1 MVTFSLNFI
10 VTKSLGLNIFYKRD
24 CILKKI
30 MYNVG
35 NLGTFRRMVM
45 KENSGKQLAKKMLI
59 ALICG
64 LIAGF
69 GCILLREHLNSNGQ
83 GDLWQTINNIFFQD
97 ITAEGATSAIGI
109 FYIIGQL
116 FVNALQLIIVPMVFV
131 SITLAICTITDTKK
145 LGRISSKTIL
155 TFFTTTICALIFAGI
170 VSTIIYHLGL
180 FNSVDAGKIT
190 VQQGTT
196 GSNPLNII
204 VSIIPNNFV
213 SAFTTNGNVLAI
225 VFLAVVTGLAMNTI
239 EEQTKTLK
247 KVFEE
252 VSKVISLFLT
262 FVINKFAPYAIFCL
276 LTRTFAIY
284 GIDSLK
290 PALAYVVTVIIALF
304 AYLFIAYPIY
314 LMTMARVNPKPFMKK
329 AAKVALFGFSTS
341 SSAATLPLN
350 RKTTV
355 EELGVHDQI
364 ASFVLPL
371 GMTVNMDGTAIM
383 QVIAAMFVAVS
394 SGYKVTFMS
403 MAIIAILALI
413 ASIGTPAAPG
423 AGAVILFTILTGMG
437 YTNDAA
443 LLAYSLILAINRPI
457 EMLVTSLNVTGDA
470 ATSVIVAKKEKCLI
484 KKFIIAKKLYS

>member
-10 VTKSLGLNIFYKRD
+10 MTKSLGLNIFYKRD

-59 ALICG
+59 ALVCG

-69 GCILLREHLNSNGQ
+69 GCILLREHLNSSGQ

-329 AAKVALFGFSTS
+329 AAKVALF
-341 SSAATLPLN
+341 
-350 RKTTV
+350 
-355 EELGVHDQI
+355 
-364 ASFVLPL
+364 
-371 GMTVNMDGTAIM
+371 
-383 QVIAAMFVAVS
+383 
-394 SGYKVTFMS
+394 
-403 MAIIAILALI
+403 
-413 ASIGTPAAPG
+413 
-423 AGAVILFTILTGMG
+423 
-437 YTNDAA
+437 
-443 LLAYSLILAINRPI
+443 
-457 EMLVTSLNVTGDA
+457 
-470 ATSVIVAKKEKCLI
+470 
-484 KKFIIAKKLYS
+484 

>member
-1 MVTFSLNFI
+1 M
-10 VTKSLGLNIFYKRD
+10 
-24 CILKKI
+24 
-30 MYNVG
+30 
-35 NLGTFRRMVM
+35 
-45 KENSGKQLAKKMLI
+45 
-59 ALICG
+59 
-64 LIAGF
+64 
-69 GCILLREHLNSNGQ
+69 
-83 GDLWQTINNIFFQD
+83 
-97 ITAEGATSAIGI
+97 
-109 FYIIGQL
+109 
-116 FVNALQLIIVPMVFV
+116 
-131 SITLAICTITDTKK
+131 
-145 LGRISSKTIL
+145 
-155 TFFTTTICALIFAGI
+155 IFAGI

-262 FVINKFAPYAIFCL
+262 FVINKFAPYAIFFL

-470 ATSVIVAKKEKCLI
+470 ATSVIVAKKEKMLDEEI
-484 KKFIIAKKLYS
+484 YHS

>member
-1 MVTFSLNFI
+1 
-10 VTKSLGLNIFYKRD
+10 
-24 CILKKI
+24 
-30 MYNVG
+30 
-35 NLGTFRRMVM
+35 M

-59 ALICG
+59 ALVCG

-69 GCILLREHLNSNGQ
+69 SCILLREHLNSSGQ

-262 FVINKFAPYAIFCL
+262 FVINKFAPYAIFFL

-355 EELGVHDQI
+355 EELGVHD
-364 ASFVLPL
+364 
-371 GMTVNMDGTAIM
+371 
-383 QVIAAMFVAVS
+383 
-394 SGYKVTFMS
+394 
-403 MAIIAILALI
+403 
-413 ASIGTPAAPG
+413 
-423 AGAVILFTILTGMG
+423 
-437 YTNDAA
+437 
-443 LLAYSLILAINRPI
+443 
-457 EMLVTSLNVTGDA
+457 
-470 ATSVIVAKKEKCLI
+470 
-484 KKFIIAKKLYS
+484 